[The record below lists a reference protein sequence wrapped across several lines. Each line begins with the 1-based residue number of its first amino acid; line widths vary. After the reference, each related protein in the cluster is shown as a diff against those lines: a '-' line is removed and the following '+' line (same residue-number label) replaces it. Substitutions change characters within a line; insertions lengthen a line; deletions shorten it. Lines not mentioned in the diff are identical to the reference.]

1 MAVRP
6 ALAGLPAWSWLCPA
20 WPAPPPLLRPWQ
32 ATDAPVLAAAWR
44 DPVIRDRLRVPEPA
58 GEDAASHWISQRE
71 HAWAEGRSV
80 DLAVTDR
87 PSGDVIGEV
96 GLSRLDPVRRAA
108 LVGWWIAEGW
118 RGRGRAV
125 EAVRLVLDWVLSEG
139 PLQAVMAEID
149 SENLASA
156 AVAPPGRDAQDRRA
170 SRTDRGVRPSGC
182 ARVCPHPGRG
192 GVALAMPRFLP
203 AFVCASPMTYGGD
216 PLEGGWWDCGSGARD
231 DEHDRTCGRGGC

>member
-1 MAVRP
+1 MARLVLDVPR
-6 ALAGLPAWSWLCPA
+6 LAGPTT
-20 WPAPPPLLRPWQ
+20 LLRPWR

-58 GEDAASHWISQRE
+58 DEAAASRWISQRE

-80 DLAVTDR
+80 DLAVTDL
-87 PSGDVIGEV
+87 PSGDIIGEV
-96 GLSRLDPVRRAA
+96 GLSRLDPARRAA

-149 SENLASA
+149 FGNPASA
-156 AVAPPGRDAQDRRA
+156 AVARRAGMRRVDGPPGRIG
-170 SRTDRGVRPSGC
+170 GVRPSGC
-182 ARVCPHPGRG
+182 ARLCSHPDWR
-192 GVALAMPRFLP
+192 GVALAMARFLP
-203 AFVCASPMTYGGD
+203 VS
-216 PLEGGWWDCGSGARD
+216 SKR
-231 DEHDRTCGRGGC
+231 HR